1 MNSQT
6 APAAVFDT
14 AAATEFFSGA
24 AKVFPSEPAKVLAT
38 AAPDMSALAVGAEP
52 PSPPAPQL
60 PAATPKSALEL
71 LQERVDALNQVV
83 VDLPALLKQNNDELR
98 GDVARCLDERLQAA
112 ITDTLLNNGEVLAQA
127 LAPYAGAI
135 VRKGLAQ
142 TGLAVVTAA
151 PRLAMMGWAKL
162 TSLRKAKAPA
172 VPAAPMAACAAAAY
186 ARAWVAGERTAYQAP
201 ALSFT

>member
-6 APAAVFDT
+6 APTAVFDT

-52 PSPPAPQL
+52 PSPPVPQL
-60 PAATPKSALEL
+60 PEATPKSALEL

-98 GDVARCLDERLQAA
+98 DDVARLLDERLQEAVA
-112 ITDTLLNNGEVLAQA
+112 DTLLHNGDILAQA
-127 LAPYAGAI
+127 LAPHAGAL

-151 PRLAMMGWAKL
+151 PRLAMIGWAKL
-162 TSLRKAKAPA
+162 TSLRKAK
-172 VPAAPMAACAAAAY
+172 VPTVPVAPMAASAAA
-186 ARAWVAGERTAYQAP
+186 VP
-201 ALSFT
+201 A